1 MALVAVNVTGGCN
14 VLDALNKQ
22 NPKAYC
28 TGITITVSMIML
40 ILLLIDVNVLLCMQ
54 MYFDYMSL
62 L

>member
-14 VLDALNKQ
+14 VLDAVNKQ

-40 ILLLIDVNVLLCMQ
+40 ILLLIYVNVLFCM
-54 MYFDYMSL
+54 
-62 L
+62 